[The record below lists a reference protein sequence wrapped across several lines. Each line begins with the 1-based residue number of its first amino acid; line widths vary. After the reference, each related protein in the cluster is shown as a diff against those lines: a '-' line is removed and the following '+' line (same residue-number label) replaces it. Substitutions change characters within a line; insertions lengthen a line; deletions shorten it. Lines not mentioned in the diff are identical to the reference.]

1 MGSARLEF
9 TVLTRL
15 FLQVEIEVAVVVA
28 GGLVVQGGIGHAELL
43 ADRGHEVGGLIDG
56 GVGERLVQMF
66 KSHFVIADG
75 MIAGGQRSMGAGNLI
90 DVTIVLE
97 EQQGLFCQFH
107 VAGMV
112 GQRLLGL
119 CLEIGIVVSQGNIQ
133 AARQTIHLLLIDF
146 LLAAVGDDATSAH
159 VVEVIKELSRVA
171 AHLIRVDSHKGV
183 DGLALEAYIIIIGG
197 IDDAELRLGI
207 AQTLL
212 LAGVELVALLVDTFH
227 TGHGTLAEIVEVL
240 VARTAL
246 TQTHLLDVTYQEFQ
260 LVVSH
265 LGNLVQIILC
275 GLIIHPDHLDKGQVV
290 QSFSS
295 SFRR

>member
-1 MGSARLEF
+1 MG
-9 TVLTRL
+9 T
-15 FLQVEIEVAVVVA
+15 
-28 GGLVVQGGIGHAELL
+28 
-43 ADRGHEVGGLIDG
+43 
-56 GVGERLVQMF
+56 
-66 KSHFVIADG
+66 
-75 MIAGGQRSMGAGNLI
+75 GNLV

-97 EQQGLFCQFH
+97 ELQGFLCQFQ
-107 VAGMV
+107 VASMV
-112 GQRLLGL
+112 SQRLLGL
-119 CLEIGIVVSQGNIQ
+119 CLKIGIVVSQGNVQ
-133 AARQTIHLLLIDF
+133 TARQTIHLLLIDV

-171 AHLIRVDSHKGV
+171 AHLVRVDSHKGV
-183 DGLALEAYIIIIGG
+183 DGLALEANIIIIGG

-212 LAGVELVALLVDTFH
+212 LADVELVAFLVDTLH
-227 TGHGTLAEIVEVL
+227 TGHGTFAEIVEVL

-275 GLIIHPDHLDKGQVV
+275 GLIVHPDHLDKG
-290 QSFSS
+290 
-295 SFRR
+295 